1 MILMRIQPMT
11 LLSWGILSFIMTS
24 HKLSQNHGLRFCIER
39 QEDKKEQ
46 KDQPILEGWSFLPTR
61 EGIIQ
66 NKFLLIYDW
75 KHYI

>member
-1 MILMRIQPMT
+1 MILMRIRPMT

-39 QEDKKEQ
+39 QGDKKKQ
-46 KDQPILEGWSFLPTR
+46 KDQPILEGWSFLPTS

-66 NKFLLIYDW
+66 NKFILIYD
-75 KHYI
+75 